1 MRVAV
6 LASGR
11 GSNLRALLE
20 QVHGREAE
28 IVAVAGDRPEAEALA
43 QARANGVPV
52 RAFALDAHDGDRAAR
67 DAAIGD
73 WLEYHGV
80 HLVVLAG
87 YMALLDPGFIA
98 RFPDRIVNV
107 HPSLLPA
114 FPGLHAVEQAVAYGV
129 KVVGVT
135 VHLVDDGMDTGA
147 IIAQRAIAPADMT
160 DAAAVHAAL
169 QEVEHELLPEVVR
182 LFARGLVRRDPQGAR
197 RLVVG

>member
-1 MRVAV
+1 M
-6 LASGR
+6 
-11 GSNLRALLE
+11 
-20 QVHGREAE
+20 
-28 IVAVAGDRPEAEALA
+28 
-43 QARANGVPV
+43 
-52 RAFALDAHDGDRAAR
+52 
-67 DAAIGD
+67 
-73 WLEYHGV
+73 
-80 HLVVLAG
+80 
-87 YMALLDPGFIA
+87 
-98 RFPDRIVNV
+98 

>member
-1 MRVAV
+1 
-6 LASGR
+6 
-11 GSNLRALLE
+11 
-20 QVHGREAE
+20 
-28 IVAVAGDRPEAEALA
+28 
-43 QARANGVPV
+43 VPV
-52 RAFALDAHDGDRAAR
+52 RAFPLAEHPGRAER

-114 FPGLHAVEQAVAYGV
+114 FPGLHAVEQAVAHGV

-169 QEVEHELLPEVVR
+169 QEVEHALLPEAVR
-182 LFARGLVRRDPQGAR
+182 LFAQGAVRRDPRGSR
-197 RLVVG
+197 RLLVG